1 MNRGFWLENI
11 KDNLKHLGINGRKI
25 LKQNVMGAEEGTVKW
40 KNMPCP

>member
-25 LKQNVMGAEEGTVKW
+25 LKQILKEM
-40 KNMPCP
+40 